1 MINESWYYPA
11 TGRPDD
17 ARGVLASTL
26 ESLIADA

>member
-1 MINESWYYPA
+1 MYYPA

-26 ESLIADA
+26 ESLIADTENA